1 MYKKVR
7 QKRKKIYQVQVQ
19 EIKMTEDCL
28 NELVT
33 NYRGRRL
40 PGKEVSGKQSSLFI

>member
-1 MYKKVR
+1 MS
-7 QKRKKIYQVQVQ
+7 Q
-19 EIKMTEDCL
+19 TEEEKNMPSAGSRNKNDRSCL
-28 NELVT
+28 NELIT